1 LLKSQKRGSP
11 GIKSFLDQSPG
22 ASLALARFAV
32 GNKDLEKR
40 ASERAR
46 AQLPYLGIFAYAG
59 VSCLQ
64 LLKSHVTSEG
74 SKSLRLQE
82 RERGRC
88 VKRLIVR
95 KEGEGDCEGF
105 TE

>member
-1 LLKSQKRGSP
+1 MRLLWEDDPRGVS
-11 GIKSFLDQSPG
+11 SEETS
-22 ASLALARFAV
+22 V

-59 VSCLQ
+59 FSCLQ

-74 SKSLRLQE
+74 SKSLRLRE

-88 VKRLIVR
+88 VKRLMVR
-95 KEGEGDCEGF
+95 KEEGR
-105 TE
+105 

>member
-1 LLKSQKRGSP
+1 MISEES
-11 GIKSFLDQSPG
+11 S
-22 ASLALARFAV
+22 V

-46 AQLPYLGIFAYAG
+46 AQLPYLGIFARAG
-59 VSCLQ
+59 LSCLQ

-88 VKRLIVR
+88 VKRLMVR
-95 KEGEGDCEGF
+95 KERGR
-105 TE
+105 

>member
-1 LLKSQKRGSP
+1 MLKSQKRRKGSP

-22 ASLALARFAV
+22 ASHALARFAV

-59 VSCLQ
+59 FLCLAIKVSCY
-64 LLKSHVTSEG
+64 ERR
-74 SKSLRLQE
+74 SKSLRLRE

-88 VKRLIVR
+88 VKRLMVR
-95 KEGEGDCEGF
+95 KERGR
-105 TE
+105 